1 MYYLTWYYIEYYVTR
16 YSLAKISYNPCTNIW
31 LIYILLFLSAH
42 FEYSRTLS
50 FWKMSTMCQ
59 PRFYFYRWKR
69 IFIPISNRGTTY
81 HDKKRFIICMKKF
94 NEFKIFVF
102 IIIICEDIPIFSW
115 HSGYSQTFF
124 FDDFFNEYVSPF
136 QCSGSCWTR

>member
-1 MYYLTWYYIEYYVTR
+1 MYCIIWRLFYWIPEYFIFQGPR
-16 YSLAKISYNPCTNIW
+16 D
-31 LIYILLFLSAH
+31 ILCIQSQCYLSAH

-81 HDKKRFIICMKKF
+81 QDKKRFIICMKKF

-102 IIIICEDIPIFSW
+102 IIIICGDIPIFSW
-115 HSGYSQTFF
+115 HSGYSPTFF

>member
-1 MYYLTWYYIEYYVTR
+1 
-16 YSLAKISYNPCTNIW
+16 
-31 LIYILLFLSAH
+31 
-42 FEYSRTLS
+42 
-50 FWKMSTMCQ
+50 MSTMCQ

-102 IIIICEDIPIFSW
+102 IIIICEDIPIFPDIVDTVKHFSSMIFSMSMC
-115 HSGYSQTFF
+115 HL
-124 FDDFFNEYVSPF
+124 FNVRAVVEHVNYILQVQYV
-136 QCSGSCWTR
+136 